1 MADNMTSADFSRF
14 LTEMAQKTSSVT
26 ALDSLR
32 VEIEQK
38 KQQEVKEKIL
48 HFYNRIQSEVT
59 ELRRIR
65 KMEKATQARITK
77 LEQQCQQILDGTYE
91 NNDEDETL

>member
-48 HFYNRIQSEVT
+48 YFYDRIQSEVA

-91 NNDEDETL
+91 NDDEDETL